1 MEKIDVGGVPIT
13 GLPLY
18 EMQQLFRASGAYT
31 DMKMSYITLLPGRR
45 VPATGTGAHEEDEY
59 SFFLEG
65 EVYTESGG
73 FRGICRA
80 GEATLI
86 PRGEAHWCENR
97 TDKPCTL
104 VCVLLK

>member
-1 MEKIDVGGVPIT
+1 MNKIKIGETPIT

-18 EMQQLFRASGAYT
+18 EMQKIFGATGNFT
-31 DMKMSYITLLPGRR
+31 DMRMSLVTLLPGQR
-45 VPATGTGAHEEDEY
+45 VPTEGTGKHEEDEY
-59 SFFLEG
+59 SYFMEG
-65 EVYTESGG
+65 EVYTESGD
-73 FRGICRA
+73 FADLCKA

-97 TDKPCTL
+97 TEKPCKL

>member
-1 MEKIDVGGVPIT
+1 MKKITLSEVPVT

-18 EMQQLFRASGAYT
+18 EMQKIFQEKGTYT
-31 DMKMSYITLLPGRR
+31 DMTISLVTLLPGQR
-45 VPATGTGAHEEDEY
+45 VPTEGTGKHEEDEY
-59 SFFLEG
+59 SVFIEG
-65 EVYTESGG
+65 EVYTESGDFG
-73 FRGICRA
+73 GLCKQ

-97 TDKPCTL
+97 TDKACQL

>member
-1 MEKIDVGGVPIT
+1 MKKLHIGDLPVT

-18 EMQQLFRASGAYT
+18 EMQKIFMADGQYT
-31 DMKMSYITLLPGRR
+31 DMTLSLVTLLPGKR
-45 VPATGTGAHEEDEY
+45 VPTEGTGVHAEDEY
-59 SFFLEG
+59 SVFIEG
-65 EVYTESGG
+65 EVYTESGN
-73 FRGICRA
+73 FADICKA

-97 TDKPCTL
+97 TDKPCKL